1 MEKRG
6 NKIFKYSSGGL
17 ISCCAKPASCCAE
30 HLLVSMRWLGLHWL
44 HNIMINFSP
53 PILEH
58 FCLLFVQIAQM
69 GLILPRWGLILPR
82 IPPPTLVLHS
92 AVTHPFLGYVHTQ
105 NTPKTNLFETWNR
118 KWVKWTT
125 GWVIWTATWQNV
137 TVWKVGK
144 AFLEVGKKNY
154 SAVEQLARTW

>member
-82 IPPPTLVLHS
+82 IPHPTPYCLLSCCTLHYIWR
-92 AVTHPFLGYVHTQ
+92 YVCKQ
-105 NTPKTNLFETWNR
+105 NTPKPTPKHPFPGLNL
-118 KWVKWTT
+118 
-125 GWVIWTATWQNV
+125 
-137 TVWKVGK
+137 KVGK
-144 AFLEVGKKNY
+144 MNYSLGNLDPNWAIYLKSGKIFLEAEKK
-154 SAVEQLARTW
+154 TI